1 MSLKSLQGRS
11 VSEQDYCKSTQP
23 ISSQLD
29 VMIGPTQGRRHGF
42 ESGGGAILRA
52 EREKKILTPQFLASG
67 GTKYCLDN
75 LIPLFD
81 L

>member
-42 ESGGGAILRA
+42 ESGGGGNFTSGARKKNFDPPVFGQ
-52 EREKKILTPQFLASG
+52 RGDKILPR
-67 GTKYCLDN
+67 
-75 LIPLFD
+75 
-81 L
+81 